1 MLVVV
6 GVAASCGSIDLPR
19 GVENVA
25 STSPTPRVFVGGP
38 DVEVVAEE
46 RVVDGTGVAPPQPE
60 PLPDSGAWTVSARGS
75 VVNVWSRPGGGS
87 VRFAVEAHNPWD
99 QSIDFP
105 VLTGQQAPDGSVWY
119 AVLLGIQPNGSRG
132 WVSADDVTLQRSD
145 DRIVVDLSDR
155 ILRHF
160 HEGRLRHRFV
170 IGIGKPSTPTT
181 PGRFFVWA
189 KLQPS
194 DGTGPYGSYLLGI
207 SGFSEVLTNWP
218 GGGRMAV
225 HGTADPNDRGGEV
238 SFGCIRVFNRQM
250 NRLRDVPMGTMVVIR
265 R

>member
-6 GVAASCGSIDLPR
+6 VLAASCGTIDLPR

-25 STSPTPRVFVGGP
+25 DTSPTPRVFVGGP
-38 DVEVVAEE
+38 DVAAVAEAP
-46 RVVDGTGVAPPQPE
+46 VADGTGVPPPQPD
-60 PLPDSGAWTVSARGS
+60 PLPDSGAWTVNARGS
-75 VVNVWSRPGGGS
+75 LLNVWSRPGGGA

-105 VLTGQQAPDGSVWY
+105 VLSGQQAPDGSVWY

-132 WVSADDVTLQRSD
+132 WVSAEDVTLAPSD
-145 DRIVVDLSDR
+145 DRIIVDMSAR

-160 HEGRLRHRFV
+160 HDGRLRHRFV

-194 DGTGPYGSYLLGI
+194 DASGAYGSYLLGL

-225 HGTADPNDRGGEV
+225 HGTDDPTDRGGEV
-238 SFGCIRVFNRQM
+238 SFGCIRVFNPQM
-250 NRLRDVPMGTMVVIR
+250 NKLRGVPMGTTVVIR